1 MHMNRNMAKFNFPI
15 VALTLIAM
23 AGLYGCASLTTQN
36 TESLLSAAGF
46 GAHTPSTPK
55 QIALFNRMVPYRI
68 ERRVRATGVYYTYAD
83 KNNNLVYIGSESEYQ
98 RYKQLAQQQS
108 IAQQQIEFSSIVEQ
122 GTVYNSPIF

>member
-1 MHMNRNMAKFNFPI
+1 
-15 VALTLIAM
+15 
-23 AGLYGCASLTTQN
+23 
-36 TESLLSAAGF
+36 
-46 GAHTPSTPK
+46 
-55 QIALFNRMVPYRI
+55 
-68 ERRVRATGVYYTYAD
+68 VYYTYAD